1 MVCLPEKRLATP
13 CGARVPLTQ
22 SAMQTEA
29 QKYRQ
34 GWVDHLTQY
43 AWSHSIDL
51 TTRFSYSPEAIYRE
65 FERFLRRLSRA
76 TQGPIRAFLA
86 LELTT
91 TGHLHA
97 HALLGWTEALKTAQI
112 QRAWRSG
119 FSRPRITA
127 FEDAREAAQ
136 YVVKW
141 APANEET
148 YRIYGRDELWR
159 RPS

>member
-1 MVCLPEKRLATP
+1 MVCFPDKRPATP
-13 CGARVPLTQ
+13 CGARVSPTQ
-22 SAMQTEA
+22 PEMQTEA

-34 GWVDHLTQY
+34 AWVEHLMQQK
-43 AWSHSIDL
+43 WSHSFDL
-51 TTRFSYSPEAIYRE
+51 TTRFPYTSEALYQE

-76 TQGPIRAFLA
+76 SQGPIRAFLA

-97 HALLGWTEALKTAQI
+97 HALLGCTEALTTAQI

-119 FSRPRITA
+119 FSRLEVLR
-127 FEDAREAAQ
+127 DATEAAR
-136 YVVKW
+136 YATKW

-159 RPS
+159 RP

>member
-1 MVCLPEKRLATP
+1 
-13 CGARVPLTQ
+13 
-22 SAMQTEA
+22 MQTEA

-65 FERFLRRLSRA
+65 FERFLRRLARA

-91 TGHLHA
+91 AGHLPA
-97 HALLGWTEALKTAQI
+97 EPSLIL
-112 QRAWRSG
+112 
-119 FSRPRITA
+119 PRFVAGGTV
-127 FEDAREAAQ
+127 RTL
-136 YVVKW
+136 
-141 APANEET
+141 PA
-148 YRIYGRDELWR
+148 
-159 RPS
+159 

>member
-22 SAMQTEA
+22 PEMQTEA
-29 QKYRQ
+29 QKYRR

-51 TTRFSYSPEAIYRE
+51 TTRYSYTPEAIYRE

-76 TQGPIRAFLA
+76 SQGPIRAFLA

-97 HALLGWTEALKTAQI
+97 HALLGCTEALTTAKI

-119 FSRPRITA
+119 FSRLEVLR
-127 FEDAREAAQ
+127 DATEAAR
-136 YVVKW
+136 YATKW

-159 RPS
+159 KP

>member
-13 CGARVPLTQ
+13 CGARVPRTQ
-22 SAMQTEA
+22 PEMQTDA
-29 QKYRQ
+29 QKYRR

-51 TTRFSYSPEAIYRE
+51 TTRYSYTPEAIYRE

-76 TQGPIRAFLA
+76 SQGPIRAFLA

-97 HALLGWTEALKTAQI
+97 HALLGCTEGLSTDNI
-112 QRAWRSG
+112 GRSWRTG
-119 FSRPRITA
+119 FSRLRRLTNA
-127 FEDAREAAQ
+127 NAAAR
-136 YVVKW
+136 YVSKW
-141 APANEET
+141 APLNEAT
-148 YRIYGRDELWR
+148 YRIYGRDELWMR
-159 RPS
+159 